1 MTLPITLTIAFE
13 QWSTGYVEPT
23 RTEIHA
29 IEPEYRDRNV
39 RDHIQES
46 WQSYAGEAGMPR
58 ITREIER
65 HGIRATGIFSG
76 IAVERWRRE
85 CEAFAAT
92 GSEIAGHSYAQ
103 DIRAFKLDRA
113 QERDNILRTTGLIE
127 SIAGDRPVGWLNPGA
142 QASDNTRELLVALGF
157 KWHGDGVGTDG
168 PSVATLPAGRICSI
182 PYQNDVNDLPLY
194 AQMGNG
200 PDVYIDMFQR
210 KLAILLEES
219 EQGLSRYMNFTVHAA
234 IFGRP
239 WGVSAM
245 RECIEIAKATDGA
258 EFLTRS
264 EIADAALEAENLT
277 DNPSLT

>member
-13 QWSTGYVEPT
+13 QWSIGYVEPT

-29 IEPEYRDRNV
+29 IEPEYRERNV
-39 RDHIQES
+39 RDYIQES
-46 WQSYAGEAGMPR
+46 WQSYAGAAAMPR

-65 HGIRATGIFSG
+65 HGIQACGIFSG
-76 IAVERWRRE
+76 IAVERWPRE

-103 DIRAFKLDRA
+103 DIRAFKLDRV
-113 QERDNILRTTGLIE
+113 QEQANILRTADLIE
-127 SIAGDRPVGWLNPGA
+127 GIAGERPVGWLNPGA
-142 QASDNTRELLVALGF
+142 QSSDNTRELLVAHGF
-157 KWHGDGVGTDG
+157 RWIGDGVGDDA
-168 PSVATLPAGRICSI
+168 PSVATLPGGPLCVI

-219 EQGLSRYMNFTVHAA
+219 ELGLPRCMNFTVHAA
-234 IFGRP
+234 IYGRP
-239 WGVSAM
+239 WGVSVM
-245 RECIEIAKATDGA
+245 RECIEIAKATDGV
-258 EFLTRS
+258 EFKTRA
-264 EIADAALEAENLT
+264 EIADATLAAHDASVT
-277 DNPSLT
+277 